1 MKVLFCVFKKYS
13 SAAYGGGY
21 FLHSLRIF
29 FKTPI
34 LFVSLRETNKI
45 GVLKNIVL
53 PPRAA
58 KVFYTTPST
67 YAPYE
72 GRPFGRRNFPAGGKG
87 IP

>member
-1 MKVLFCVFKKYS
+1 
-13 SAAYGGGY
+13 
-21 FLHSLRIF
+21 
-29 FKTPI
+29 
-34 LFVSLRETNKI
+34 LFVSRSETNKI